1 MLSALLLA
9 LAPVVVGAFVGLLP
23 AVARRFVQPVKVAA
37 VIAAAFVA
45 LLHLLPEAYAQ
56 AGPLVLA
63 SFAVGVALP
72 LLVERLAARPRTAR
86 VIGADMAF
94 LGVALHQ
101 VVDGLQIGAAGHLDP
116 DGGWAIAIALH
127 VAPLV
132 AATTLDAAERGG
144 SAGALVRAGV
154 LLLATAIG
162 VIGGHFAGGLAVV
175 AALQPWA
182 LAAVGGALLH
192 VAVHDLRVHDPAPT
206 P

>member
-1 MLSALLLA
+1 MLPALLLA
-9 LAPVVVGAFVGLLP
+9 LAPVIVGAFVGLLP

-37 VIAAAFVA
+37 VIAAALVA

-56 AGPLVLA
+56 AGPLVLT

-72 LLVERLAARPRTAR
+72 LVVERIAARPRTAR

-94 LGVALHQ
+94 VGVGLHQ
-101 VVDGLQIGAAGHLDP
+101 IVDGLQIGAAGHLDP

-144 SAGALVRAGV
+144 TAGALGRAGI
-154 LLLATAIG
+154 LLLATAVG
-162 VIGGHFAGGLAVV
+162 VVGGHFAGGLAVV
-175 AALQPWA
+175 GTLQPWA